1 MLYAAAQLI
10 LPSGAVLHQQVV
22 ETDDGVV
29 LSFYPFTCE
38 NHSMTFVR
46 EIHLFGSLPP
56 AVCGYAPAVDGGL
69 YACVRGVSGGWR
81 VLE

>member
-1 MLYAAAQLI
+1 MLYAVAQLI
-10 LPSGAVLHQQVV
+10 LPSGVVLHQQVV

-69 YACVRGVSGGWR
+69 YACVRGASGGWR